1 MHYEDG
7 GGPKITVSYPS
18 QNIGAFDNPKSQTTQ
33 FIMGSSDV
41 RIKANY
47 RLLPNVEVSLLHTD
61 SEPIVQLN
69 YQNSE
74 GLKMQRSYDL
84 VTWTDMAIQ
93 DPPYSEEVD
102 QKKFFRLQ
110 ILD

>member
-18 QNIGAFDNPKSQTTQ
+18 QNIGAFDNPKSQTTK

-41 RIKANY
+41 CISANY
-47 RLLPNVEVSLLHTD
+47 LLLPNLEVSLYRTD

-74 GLKMQRSYDL
+74 DLKMQRSYDL
-84 VTWTDMAIQ
+84 VTWTDTAIQ
-93 DPPYSEEVD
+93 DLPYTEEVD
-102 QKKFFRLQ
+102 QMKFFRLQ
-110 ILD
+110 IVD